1 MTNPFRNT
9 EPWEVSTETI
19 LGPGNYIVTIIEAE
33 DGTSS
38 GGHPQVSLLL
48 KNDQGQIRAWQ
59 VITDAS
65 IGQIVA
71 LAQSAGIELPG
82 DEDIVEGL
90 RLRQAYYDRLIGKQ
104 VGIVVREEPS
114 WKDPTKMR
122 STVAGYVEPAKITGS
137 DATPQGA
144 ADQFVTAGNAA
155 TRRADS
161 DLPF

>member
-1 MTNPFRNT
+1 MTNPFRST

-19 LGPGNYIVTIIEAE
+19 LGPGNHVVTIVEAE

-48 KNDQGQIRAWQ
+48 KNREGQIRAWQ

-71 LAQSAGIELPG
+71 LAQSAGIQLPG

-90 RLRQAYYDRLIGKQ
+90 RLRQSYYDRLIGKQ

-122 STVAGYVEPAKITGS
+122 STVAGYVDPAKVQDS
-137 DATPQGA
+137 DVTPQGA
-144 ADQFVTAGNAA
+144 ADQFAGAA
-155 TRRADS
+155 RASRS
-161 DLPF
+161 DDDMPF